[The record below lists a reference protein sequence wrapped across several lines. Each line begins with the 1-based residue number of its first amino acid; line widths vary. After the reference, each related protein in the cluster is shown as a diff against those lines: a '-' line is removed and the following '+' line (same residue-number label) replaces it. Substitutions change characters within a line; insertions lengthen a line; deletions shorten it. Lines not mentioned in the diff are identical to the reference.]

1 MLTKLAFKNVGKSI
15 RDFTVYFFTLAF
27 GVCVFYMFNSIYS
40 QQAMLDMTEEQKVS
54 VQAICD
60 ILSYVSVFV
69 AVILGFLIVYANGFF
84 IKRRKQE
91 LGIYMTLGMSK
102 MKISLIL
109 VFETSL
115 IAAVALVV
123 GILGGIFL
131 SQFMSVFTAKIFEVD
146 MTSFEFVFSF
156 DAMMQSILYFGIIFL
171 VVIIFNVVSISR
183 FKLIDLI
190 YAGRK
195 NQKLKIRNTTVNAVL
210 CILSM
215 AILGVA
221 YYLIIDNGML
231 YINGKFFTAIILGII
246 GTILFFFSL
255 SGLLTTL
262 ISKNKKLYYKNLN
275 MFVVRQLGSNI
286 NTNFLS
292 ISVVSIVLLF
302 TIGVFATG
310 YGIQNV
316 FSKELRNIALYDYSF
331 QSSIIFK
338 DGRNIEYTDPENPEE
353 TYTVYSGNNLSDL
366 EEYVSKNEYVKDY
379 AVCREYISNKTYS
392 DFGVALPEGDEMMN
406 EQVIVYVSVS
416 DYNKLMKLI
425 GENELELDN
434 EHYILLSNFS
444 KINSYFQSVIEAN
457 AKLTFGSK
465 TLYPLKR
472 IEGAVQNISNGII
485 IVSDEVAEENKE
497 NCQVYWEVLNLNL
510 NDESDNTA
518 FKNQFLEYT
527 EQYAEENSKEL
538 YMTYYSKVEIY
549 NESVSIRALLSFV
562 AIYLGIV
569 FMVTCAA
576 ILAIQ
581 QLTEASE
588 NKSRYELLAKLGAD
602 KKMLNKALFI
612 QIFCYFIFP
621 LVIGVIHSIFGLI
634 AVQKTLMDFLMMDI
648 SSMLIPTGVFIS
660 VVYVAYFLLTYISSK
675 SIVNKKAN

>member
-109 VFETSL
+109 VLETSL

-156 DAMMQSILYFGIIFL
+156 NAMMQSILYFGIIFL